1 MSDTL
6 AEPTEETAFLEL
18 HKKFNA
24 ANKPSSAM
32 LPIQREA
39 LNQFEI
45 LGFPHSKHEMY
56 TFVNTKNLVAISF
69 AVSNPSARIPE
80 KFISDNIYSGCETSC
95 MVFVNGV
102 FNPSLSSIKGIES
115 SVKISTIVE
124 NEDTDRI
131 AATLKNENDVF
142 ACLANAFCAE
152 VIVVEIEDNTQ
163 VPVPIQA
170 LFVSTGDISA
180 QSMHSP
186 RIIWKVGI
194 LAGVKVIE

>member
-32 LPIQREA
+32 LRIQREA
-39 LNQFEI
+39 LSRFET

-56 TFVNTKNLVAISF
+56 TFVNTKGLVTTSF
-69 AVSNPSARIPE
+69 TVSNPSASIPE

-102 FNPSLSSIKGIES
+102 FNPSLSSLKGIES

-131 AATLKNENDVF
+131 AATLKNEND
-142 ACLANAFCAE
+142 A
-152 VIVVEIEDNTQ
+152 
-163 VPVPIQA
+163 
-170 LFVSTGDISA
+170 VSYTHLTLPTKA
-180 QSMHSP
+180 
-186 RIIWKVGI
+186 
-194 LAGVKVIE
+194 